1 MDSPATGSEQGAGQ
15 RTAINPTLRK
25 EREGWGTQVFPNGK
39 DLNAERVGHPPMTRS
54 GRWMTAEEN
63 AKQLDVAPDYLR
75 RRAEQ
80 EKVMS
85 ARKEFLREEMSPI
98 LTDLASVGIMTDD
111 VWQVKTEKKENAKAI
126 PILLDHLQ
134 RSYPSIIRAGIAQR
148 LAVRATRKIGWKILV
163 DEYRETDIHDDHVK
177 QSIAS
182 ALAGASDDSVINE
195 LIALAK
201 DRSQGNSRIL
211 LLRGIRRSRRPEARQ
226 AIEELANDPDL
237 AKEIKS
243 WRRSRS

>member
-1 MDSPATGSEQGAGQ
+1 
-15 RTAINPTLRK
+15 
-25 EREGWGTQVFPNGK
+25 
-39 DLNAERVGHPPMTRS
+39 MTRT
-54 GRWMTAEEN
+54 GEWVTAEEF
-63 AKQLDVAPDYLR
+63 AKQLEADPEYLR

-85 ARKEFLREEMSPI
+85 ERKAYLSKAASPI
-98 LTDLASVGIMTDD
+98 LADLASVGIITDD
-111 VWQVKTEKKENAKAI
+111 VWKVRTEKKENAKAI

-134 RSYPSIIRAGIAQR
+134 RSYPSDIRAGIAQR

-163 DEYRETDIHDDHVK
+163 DEYRETDISDDHVK

-201 DRSQGNSRIL
+201 DKSQGDSRVL
-211 LLRGIRRSRRPEARQ
+211 LLRGIRRSKRPEARQ

>member
-1 MDSPATGSEQGAGQ
+1 
-15 RTAINPTLRK
+15 
-25 EREGWGTQVFPNGK
+25 
-39 DLNAERVGHPPMTRS
+39 MTRT
-54 GRWMTAEEN
+54 GEWMTTEEF
-63 AKQLDVAPDYLR
+63 AKQLEVDPDYLR

-85 ARKEFLREEMSPI
+85 ERNAFLTGVASPI
-98 LTDLASVGIMTDD
+98 LADLASVGIITDD
-111 VWQVKTEKKENAKAI
+111 VWKVRTEKKENAKAI

-163 DEYRETDIHDDHVK
+163 DEYRETGISDDYVK

-201 DRSQGNSRIL
+201 DKSQGDSRVL
-211 LLRGIRRSRRPEARQ
+211 LLRGIRRSKRPEARQ

-237 AKEIKS
+237 AKEIRS
-243 WRRSRS
+243 WRRGRS

>member
-1 MDSPATGSEQGAGQ
+1 
-15 RTAINPTLRK
+15 
-25 EREGWGTQVFPNGK
+25 
-39 DLNAERVGHPPMTRS
+39 MTRT
-54 GRWMTAEEN
+54 GEWMTTEEF
-63 AKQLDVAPDYLR
+63 AKQLEADPDYLR

-85 ARKEFLREEMSPI
+85 GRNAFLTGAAAPI
-98 LTDLASVGIMTDD
+98 LADLASVGIITDD
-111 VWQVKTEKKENAKAI
+111 VWKVRTEKKENAKAI

-134 RSYPSIIRAGIAQR
+134 RPYPSIIRAGIAQR
-148 LAVRATRKIGWKILV
+148 LAVRATRRIGWKVLV
-163 DEYRETDIHDDHVK
+163 DEYRETDISDDHVK

-201 DRSQGNSRIL
+201 DKSQGDSRIL

-243 WRRSRS
+243 WRRGHS

>member
-1 MDSPATGSEQGAGQ
+1 
-15 RTAINPTLRK
+15 
-25 EREGWGTQVFPNGK
+25 
-39 DLNAERVGHPPMTRS
+39 MTRS
-54 GRWMTAEEN
+54 GGWMTAEEH
-63 AKQLDVAPDYLR
+63 AKQLERDPEYLR

-80 EKVMS
+80 EKVM
-85 ARKEFLREEMSPI
+85 AERKAYLSEAASPI
-98 LTDLASVGIMTDD
+98 LADLASAGIITDD
-111 VWQVKTEKKENAKAI
+111 VWKIRTEKKENAKAI

-163 DEYRETDIHDDHVK
+163 DEYRKTDISDNHVK

-182 ALAGASDDSVINE
+182 ALAGASDDSVIDD
-195 LIALAK
+195 LIGLAK
-201 DRSQGNSRIL
+201 DKSQGNSRVL

-226 AIEELANDPDL
+226 AIEDLANDPDL
-237 AKEIKS
+237 AKEIKA